1 MTSLESALATRASLE
16 MAAFFV
22 TWVAVALLVVI
33 VVHLHV
39 RLQRVERANAPTSR
53 RAAYTHLVGQRLGEL
68 WTIADPW
75 QPGLMLFVSRAC
87 PTCDR
92 LLDDLCEASWSTP
105 LMVIYTTAAPP
116 PPARLPRAIR
126 VFENGAPVSAALG
139 IHVTPFVVRVG
150 DTGIVDEAAPVSSLD
165 ALRNLAG
172 GTRSATRPTRIDG
185 ALKEVTP

>member
-1 MTSLESALATRASLE
+1 MTSLESVLATRASLE

-39 RLQRVERANAPTSR
+39 RLQRVEQANAPAGR
-53 RAAYTHLVGQRLGEL
+53 KAAYAHLLGQRLSDL

-92 LLDDLCEASWSTP
+92 LIDEMRETSWSTP
-105 LMVIYTTAAPP
+105 LSLIYTSPAPTASAPW
-116 PPARLPRAIR
+116 PRVIR
-126 VFENGAPVSAALG
+126 VIENGAPISAALG

-150 DTGIVDEAAPVSSLD
+150 DTGVVEEAAPVSSLD
-165 ALRNLAG
+165 AIRNLAG
-172 GTRSATRPTRIDG
+172 GTRSATRPTRMDG

>member
-39 RLQRVERANAPTSR
+39 RLQRVERANAPAGR
-53 RAAYTHLVGQRLGEL
+53 KAAYTHLAGQRLGDV

-87 PTCDR
+87 PSCDR
-92 LLDDLCEASWSTP
+92 LIDELCQGAWSAP
-105 LMVIYTTAAPP
+105 LSLIYPTSAPSA
-116 PPARLPRAIR
+116 PARLPRAVR
-126 VFENGAPVSAALG
+126 VVEHGAPVSAALG
-139 IHVTPFVVRVG
+139 IHVTPFVVRV
-150 DTGIVDEAAPVSSLD
+150 DDSGIVEEAAPVNSLD

-172 GTRSATRPTRIDG
+172 GTRSATRPTRMDG